1 MVKETLKDI
10 ENYKM
15 QDSIVRSKEKLIIIK
30 ENPIKF
36 TNRKSKNKQ

>member
-1 MVKETLKDI
+1 MVKETLKDV

-15 QDSIVRSKEKLIIIK
+15 QGSIVRSKEKLIIIK
-30 ENPIKF
+30 ENSIKF